1 MQAFSLFLKEI
12 FILHSFEKL
21 KYFIGKD
28 CLKNGK
34 KTLKNLGQ

>member
-1 MQAFSLFLKEI
+1 MQAFSYFLKEI
-12 FILHSFEKL
+12 FMIHSFEKL
-21 KYFIGKD
+21 NNFIGKD